1 MRRRLSLLIATWL
14 LACGLA
20 AHADDDVAAKKAKL
34 EHLREEISQVQSAQR
49 DEINRRD
56 SLTRELRSV
65 EKTIADLGH
74 DVSRLDAQVA
84 DKQAELKDLQAQQAQ
99 SRAALAEQKKALAA
113 QVRAAFAA
121 GREEYLK
128 LLLNQEDPVLLGRML
143 AYYDYFNHARSDRIA
158 KVNAELD
165 KLARL
170 NAQVK
175 DTLGHLTDLRD
186 ARKAKL
192 ADLKRTES
200 DRKQVLA
207 QLNRSIREHN
217 SRLSRLKQSEATLA
231 ALVKRL
237 ESVFADIP
245 KGLDKNVAFASLKG
259 RLSWPVPGALAN
271 RFGADQPDSRMPW
284 RGVVIKAAAGTP
296 VKAVARG
303 RVAYADWLPHFGLLV
318 IIEHGDGYMSLY
330 AHNRE
335 LYTEA
340 GDWVEAGQVIAKV
353 GESGG
358 QDAPGLYFELR
369 KNGKPFNPTAWVR

>member
-1 MRRRLSLLIATWL
+1 MRRRLPLLIVVLL

-20 AHADDDVAAKKAKL
+20 ARADDDVAAKKAKL
-34 EHLREEISQVQSAQR
+34 EKLRDEIAQVQSAQR
-49 DEINRRD
+49 DEVNRRD

-65 EKTIADLGH
+65 EKNIAQLGH
-74 DVSRLDAQVA
+74 DVSRLESQVA
-84 DKQAELKDLQAQQAQ
+84 DKQAELKHLQAQQAQ
-99 SRAALAEQKKALAA
+99 SRAALAEQKKALAT

-143 AYYDYFNHARSDRIA
+143 TYYDYFNRARSDRIA
-158 KVNAELD
+158 KVNAELE

-170 NAQVK
+170 NAQVQ
-175 DTLGHLTDLRD
+175 DTLGRLTDLRD

-207 QLNRSIREHN
+207 KLNRAIREHN

-245 KGLDKNVAFASLKG
+245 KGLDQNVAFASLKG
-259 RLSWPVPGALAN
+259 RLSWPVPGSLAN
-271 RFGADQPDSRMPW
+271 RFGADQPGSRMPW
-284 RGVVIKAAAGTP
+284 RGVVLKAAAGTP

-369 KNGKPFNPTAWVR
+369 KNGKPFNPAAWVK